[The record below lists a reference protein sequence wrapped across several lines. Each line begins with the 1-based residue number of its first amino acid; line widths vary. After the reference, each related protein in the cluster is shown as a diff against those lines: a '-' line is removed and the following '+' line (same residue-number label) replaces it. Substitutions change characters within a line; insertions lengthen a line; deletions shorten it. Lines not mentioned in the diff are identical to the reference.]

1 MSCRSL
7 DTTRQA
13 VSERQLSTPSA
24 HSSADICIVSVS
36 DVEELTKLNFL
47 EKIPARDRRRVE
59 SLKYPMRPTK
69 KKCPED
75 DA

>member
-1 MSCRSL
+1 
-7 DTTRQA
+7 
-13 VSERQLSTPSA
+13 
-24 HSSADICIVSVS
+24 VSVS